1 LLAHASAFADSKKIA
16 RASAGA
22 ASVCGDQ
29 KTGRSTVDFQYGER
43 VEALRRRVQDFMDS
57 YVVPANPEWH
67 AETRQGRYPL
77 RLLDERKALA
87 KEEGLWNLFLPG
99 LAAG

>member
-1 LLAHASAFADSKKIA
+1 
-16 RASAGA
+16 
-22 ASVCGDQ
+22 
-29 KTGRSTVDFQYGER
+29 
-43 VEALRRRVQDFMDS
+43 MDS